1 MSEEFNNKPS
11 LEERL
16 RELKLNR
23 PAVISAAVLVAAVVI
38 VSAVAIANNRA
49 KKNETTSDTTV
60 KPPQQT
66 EKVELPSETDKPADT
81 QTPVIKPADT
91 DSKPVAD
98 TLPSFILPVSGAL
111 SKKHNPDEQV
121 YSDTMNDYRVH
132 LGIDIIAEEGAPV
145 YAVADGTVMQ
155 IWEDVRMGQC
165 IAVKHNGDSVSIYK
179 NVSVDLPT
187 GIKEG
192 TKVKAGQQIA
202 SIGAT
207 AMVEIA
213 DEPHLHFE
221 MTVGGLAVDPLDY
234 FSSKDVETL
243 QKDTAYEQTATEK

>member
-49 KKNETTSDTTV
+49 KKNETTPDTTV

-66 EKVELPSETDKPADT
+66 DKVELPSETDKPADT

-132 LGIDIIAEEGAPV
+132 LGIDIVTEASAAV
-145 YAVADGTVMQ
+145 YAAADGKIER
-155 IWEDVRMGQC
+155 IWEDTLMGNC
-165 IAVKHNGDSVSIYK
+165 MAIKHSGNSYTIYK
-179 NVSVDLPT
+179 TCIITVWSNNVV
-187 GIKEG
+187 
-192 TKVKAGQQIA
+192 
-202 SIGAT
+202 
-207 AMVEIA
+207 VE
-213 DEPHLHFE
+213 
-221 MTVGGLAVDPLDY
+221 
-234 FSSKDVETL
+234 
-243 QKDTAYEQTATEK
+243 Q

>member
-66 EKVELPSETDKPADT
+66 EKVELPSETNKPADT

-132 LGIDIIAEEGAPV
+132 LGIDIVTEASAAV
-145 YAVADGTVMQ
+145 YAAADGKIER
-155 IWEDVRMGQC
+155 IWEDTLMGNC
-165 IAVKHNGDSVSIYK
+165 MAIKHSGNSYTIYK
-179 NVSVDLPT
+179 NLAVSLPEGIAEGVSVR
-187 GIKEG
+187 
-192 TKVKAGQQIA
+192 AGQLIA
-202 SIGAT
+202 SVGET
-207 AMVEIA
+207 AMTELA
-213 DEPHLHFE
+213 EEPHLHFE
-221 MTVGGLAVDPLDY
+221 MTVADLSVDPLKY
-234 FSSKDVETL
+234 FDEKSLESLALD
-243 QKDTAYEQTATEK
+243 ASYEQ

>member
-49 KKNETTSDTTV
+49 KKNETTPDTTV

-111 SKKHNPDEQV
+111 SKKHDTDIQV
-121 YSDTMNDYRVH
+121 YSNTLGDYRVH
-132 LGIDIIAEEGAPV
+132 VGVDIVTAENAPV
-145 YAVADGTVMQ
+145 YAAAAGKVAKIWKDPLMGYCMAVEHSGDCFTVYKNLSETLPEGIAVGTSVRSGQLIGTV
-155 IWEDVRMGQC
+155 
-165 IAVKHNGDSVSIYK
+165 GDS
-179 NVSVDLPT
+179 
-187 GIKEG
+187 
-192 TKVKAGQQIA
+192 
-202 SIGAT
+202 
-207 AMVEIA
+207 AMVELA
-213 DEPHLHFE
+213 EEPHLHFE
-221 MTVGGLAVDPLDY
+221 MTVADLSVDPLEY
-234 FSSKDVETL
+234 FSDKALESLSIDASFGE
-243 QKDTAYEQTATEK
+243 

>member
-132 LGIDIIAEEGAPV
+132 LGIDIVTEASAAV
-145 YAVADGTVMQ
+145 YAAADGKIER
-155 IWEDVRMGQC
+155 IWEDTLMGNC
-165 IAVKHNGDSVSIYK
+165 MAIKHSGNSYTIYK
-179 NVSVDLPT
+179 NLAVSLPEGIAEGVSVR
-187 GIKEG
+187 
-192 TKVKAGQQIA
+192 AGQLIA
-202 SIGAT
+202 SVGET
-207 AMVEIA
+207 AMTELA
-213 DEPHLHFE
+213 EEPHLHFE
-221 MTVGGLAVDPLDY
+221 MTVADLSVDPL
-234 FSSKDVETL
+234 KDFDEKSL
-243 QKDTAYEQTATEK
+243 ESLALDASYEQ